1 MPIETALLASAGRM
15 PKRSQHRASG
25 GQDGRSKRPA
35 RWHGQPRAR
44 AREATRTSGEMAW
57 ATPSHTVDVMT
68 RVLATIL
75 VLAMLKPLAAAG
87 PDFNRDVRPILSNR
101 CFKCHGPDEA
111 NQEAGLRL
119 DLREAAIRELDSG
132 ERAIVPGHADSSELV
147 ARIESD
153 DPDLVMPP
161 PHTKVS
167 LSADEK
173 RILSEWIKAGA
184 AYAPHW
190 AFVKP
195 VKPEPPAVADESR
208 VRNQIDRFVLARLEA
223 EGIAA
228 SVEADRATLCRRV
241 HLDLVGLPPSPAELN
256 AFLADTSPDAYETL
270 VDRLLASARYGERW
284 ARKWLDLARYAD
296 TNGYEKDRPRTI
308 WPYRDWVIRALND
321 DLPFDQFTIRQ
332 IAGDMLPGATA
343 DDVVATGFHRNT
355 MLNEEGGI
363 DPLEFR
369 YLAMVDR
376 VGTTGAT
383 WLGLTT
389 ACAQC
394 HTHKYDPLTH
404 TDYFSLFALLNNADE
419 PEWVVPSAERTER
432 LAETRAKIES
442 LWNALPGHWP
452 AGPAAT
458 QLAGSSEPGVAAASE
473 GRATVRLAERFD
485 AWNREQSAGAVNW
498 RILRPDTLESS
509 MPHLVV
515 LDDASVLAS
524 GDQTK
529 SDVYTIAL
537 PRVDVPVQGIR
548 LEVLPH
554 ESLPAWGPGLCAYEG
569 PKGDFFLSEFEVRVP
584 TNAARIEIARASESF
599 GGTAAHSKGAS
610 GAAAATDGVM
620 SSGWSTNGR
629 QGRPEAAVFEL
640 TQPIAAGEPIVVTL
654 RFERHF
660 ACALGRF
667 RLSVTDAAGAEARGH
682 SADVEAVLVKPA
694 EARSGDER
702 ERIFRRFLST
712 APEVSDRVKEI
723 ERLEASL
730 RGGLSTLV
738 MQERPADNPRTT
750 RRHHRGEFTQ
760 PEEKVSPAVPHF
772 LPQLPADAPA
782 DRLALAR
789 WLVSHDN
796 PLTARVVVNRQ
807 WQAFFGR
814 GIVATVEDFGYQ
826 GDLPSHPELLDWLAV
841 SFMEPAASGGL
852 GWSLKGLHRLIVT
865 SGIYRQASTATP
877 ELAARDPSNRL
888 LARGPRVRLDAE
900 VIRDSM
906 LAAAGLLSAKMY
918 GPGVR
923 PPQPGGVTEV
933 AYGSP
938 KWEASQGED
947 RYRRGIYTFQKRT
960 APFAFTTTFDG
971 PTGEACIARRE
982 VSNSPLQALTLLND
996 PMFVE
1001 IAQAFGRLTAAAGD
1015 DSGRLDLLA
1024 RRLLS
1029 RSLEADEA
1037 KLLLDYLAE
1046 QRRRLAAGELDAV
1059 KLAGGES
1066 DATVR
1071 ERAAWTLVA
1080 RALMNLDEAIVK
1092 R

>member
-1 MPIETALLASAGRM
+1 MPLGLAPATWVFFPSLLASGPMKHA
-15 PKRSQHRASG
+15 
-25 GQDGRSKRPA
+25 
-35 RWHGQPRAR
+35 
-44 AREATRTSGEMAW
+44 TSGLI
-57 ATPSHTVDVMT
+57 
-68 RVLATIL
+68 LAIAAAALQGSALT
-75 VLAMLKPLAAAG
+75 AAG
-87 PDFNRDVRPILSNR
+87 PDYNRDVRPILSNR

-147 ARIESD
+147 ARITSD

-173 RILSEWIKAGA
+173 KILTAWVEAGA
-184 AYAPHW
+184 EYAPHW
-190 AFVKP
+190 AFLPP
-195 VKPEPPAVADESR
+195 VKPQLPAVRDAGRGS
-208 VRNQIDRFVLARLEA
+208 NPIDRFVLARLEA
-223 EGIAA
+223 EGLGASPAA
-228 SVEADRATLCRRV
+228 DPATLCRRV
-241 HLDLVGLPPSPAELN
+241 HLDLVGLPPSPEELA
-256 AFLADTSPDAYETL
+256 AFLADDAPDAYDKL
-270 VDRLLASARYGERW
+270 VDRLLASPRYGERW

-308 WPYRDWVIRALND
+308 WPYRDWVIRSLND
-321 DLPFDQFTIRQ
+321 DLPFDEFTVRQ
-332 IAGDMLPGATA
+332 IAGDMLPEPAI
-343 DDVVATGFHRNT
+343 DDLVATGFHRNT

-369 YLAMVDR
+369 YLAVVDR
-376 VGTTGAT
+376 VGTTGTT

-419 PEWVVPSAERTER
+419 PEWIIPSEERSRR
-432 LAETRAKIES
+432 LARTRAKIES
-442 LWNALPGHWP
+442 LWKELPGHWP
-452 AGPAAT
+452 AAGPAAT
-458 QLAGSSEPGVAAASE
+458 QLAGSSEAGGEAADA
-473 GRATVRLAERFD
+473 GRRAANLAERFD
-485 AWNREQSAGAVNW
+485 AWCREESARAVDW
-498 RILRPDTLESS
+498 QVVRPDALEST
-509 MPHLVV
+509 MPHLAV
-515 LDDASVLAS
+515 LDDGSVLAS

-529 SDVYTIAL
+529 SDVYTISL
-537 PRVDVPVQGIR
+537 PRVEIPVKAIR

-554 ESLPAWGPGLCAYEG
+554 ESLPAWGPGLCGYEG
-569 PKGDFFLSEFEVRVP
+569 PRGDFFLSEFEVRVP
-584 TNAARIEIARASESF
+584 PKAARIEIAKASESF
-599 GGTAAHSKGAS
+599 GGTAAHGKAAS

-629 QGRPEAAVFEL
+629 QGRAEAAVFEL
-640 TQPIAAGEPIVVTL
+640 AQPIAAGEPIVVTM

-660 ACALGRF
+660 ACPLGRF
-667 RLSVTDAAGAEARGH
+667 RLSVTDASGAEARGH
-682 SADVEAVLVKPA
+682 SAEVEAGLAKAP
-694 EARSGDER
+694 ESRSSEER
-702 ERIFRRFLST
+702 EAMLRGFLST

-738 MQERPADNPRTT
+738 MQERPKDNPRSTH
-750 RRHHRGEFTQ
+750 RHHRGEFTQ
-760 PEEKVSPAVPHF
+760 PEEKVSPAVPSF

-782 DRLALAR
+782 DRLALAK
-789 WLVSHDN
+789 WLVAPTN
-796 PLTARVVVNRQ
+796 PLTARVTVNRQ

-841 SFMEPAASGGL
+841 SFMEPTESGGL
-852 GWSLKGLHRLIVT
+852 GWSLKQLHRLIVMST
-865 SGIYRQASTATP
+865 TYRQASTVTP
-877 ELAARDPSNRL
+877 ELAARDPQNVL
-888 LARGPRVRLDAE
+888 LARGPRVRLEAE
-900 VIRDSM
+900 IIRDSM
-906 LAAAGLLSAKMY
+906 LASACLLSDKMY

-923 PPQPGGVTEV
+923 PPQPDGVTEV

-938 KWEASQGED
+938 KWQPSQGED
-947 RYRRGIYTFQKRT
+947 RHRRGIYTFRKRT

-971 PTGEACIARRE
+971 PSGEACIARRE

-1001 IAQAFGRLTAAAGD
+1001 IAQALGRLAAAAGPD
-1015 DSGRLDLLA
+1015 DAARFDLLA
-1024 RRLLS
+1024 RRLFS
-1029 RSLEADEA
+1029 RSLKPDEA
-1037 KLLLDYLAE
+1037 ALFADYLAE
-1046 QRRRLAAGELDAV
+1046 QRQRLAAGELDAAA
-1059 KLAGGES
+1059 LAGGEPGT
-1066 DATVR
+1066 DIQ

-1080 RALMNLDEAIVK
+1080 RAIMNLDETIVK

>member
-1 MPIETALLASAGRM
+1 MKHASPGLLLVIAAAAL
-15 PKRSQHRASG
+15 
-25 GQDGRSKRPA
+25 PA
-35 RWHGQPRAR
+35 A
-44 AREATRTSGEMAW
+44 AT
-57 ATPSHTVDVMT
+57 
-68 RVLATIL
+68 
-75 VLAMLKPLAAAG
+75 AAG
-87 PDFNRDVRPILSNR
+87 PDFNRDIRPILSNR

-119 DLREAAIRELDSG
+119 DHREAAIQELDSG
-132 ERAIVPGHADSSELV
+132 ERAIVPGHADASELV
-147 ARIESD
+147 ARIMSD

-173 RILSEWIKAGA
+173 RMLAAWVEAGA
-184 AYAPHW
+184 EYAPHW
-190 AFVKP
+190 AFLPP
-195 VKPEPPAVADESR
+195 VKPEPPAVRDEGR
-208 VRNQIDRFVLARLEA
+208 VKNPIDRFVLARLEA
-223 EGIAA
+223 EGLAA
-228 SVEADRATLCRRV
+228 AQPADSATLCRRV
-241 HLDLVGLPPSPAELN
+241 HLDLVGLPPSPDELA
-256 AFLADTSPDAYETL
+256 AFLADESPDAYEQL
-270 VDRLLASARYGERW
+270 VDRLLASPRYGERW

-308 WPYRDWVIRALND
+308 WPYRDWVIRSLND

-332 IAGDMLPGATA
+332 IAGDMLPEPGV
-343 DDVVATGFHRNT
+343 DDLVATGFHRNT

-369 YLAMVDR
+369 YLAIVDR
-376 VGTTGAT
+376 VGTTGTT

-419 PEWVVPSAERTER
+419 PEWIIPSEERSQR
-432 LAETRAKIES
+432 LATTMAKVES
-442 LWNALPGHWP
+442 LWKELPGHWP
-452 AGPAAT
+452 APGPAAN
-458 QLAGSSEPGVAAASE
+458 QLAGSSEPGGEAADA
-473 GRATVRLAERFD
+473 GRRAVSLAERFD
-485 AWNREQSAGAVNW
+485 AWSRAESARAVNW
-498 RILRPDTLESS
+498 QVVRPDALESS

-515 LDDASVLAS
+515 LDDGSVLAS

-529 SDVYTIAL
+529 SDVYTISL
-537 PRVDVPVQGIR
+537 PRVGKPVKAIR

-554 ESLPAWGPGLCAYEG
+554 ESLPDWGPGLCAYEG
-569 PKGDFFLSEFEVRVP
+569 PRGDFFLSEFEVRVP
-584 TNAARIEIARASESF
+584 PKAARIEVAKASESF
-599 GGTAAHSKGAS
+599 GGTAAHGKGVS

-620 SSGWSTNGR
+620 SSGWSTTGR
-629 QGRPEAAVFEL
+629 QGRAEAAVFEL
-640 TQPIAAGEPIVVTL
+640 AQPIAAGDPIMVTL

-660 ACALGRF
+660 ACPLGRF
-667 RLSVTDAAGAEARGH
+667 RLSVTDTAGAEARGH
-682 SADVEAVLVKPA
+682 SAEVEAALTKAPQS
-694 EARSGDER
+694 RSSEER
-702 ERIFRRFLST
+702 EALLRRFLST

-723 ERLEASL
+723 ERLEATL

-738 MQERPADNPRTT
+738 MQERPKDNPRPTH
-750 RRHHRGEFTQ
+750 RHHRGEFTQ
-760 PEEKVSPAVPHF
+760 PEEKVSPAVPAF

-782 DRLALAR
+782 DRLALAK
-789 WLVSHDN
+789 WLVSPTN
-796 PLTARVVVNRQ
+796 PLTARVTVNRQ

-841 SFMEPAASGGL
+841 SFREPTESGGL
-852 GWSLKGLHRLIVT
+852 GWSLKQLHRLIVT
-865 SGIYRQASTATP
+865 SNTYRQDSTVTP
-877 ELAARDPSNRL
+877 PLAARDPQNLL
-888 LARGPRVRLDAE
+888 LARGPRVRLEAE

-906 LAAAGLLSAKMY
+906 LKAAGLLSPKMD

-923 PPQPGGVTEV
+923 PPQPEGVTEV
-933 AYGSP
+933 AYGAP
-938 KWEASQGED
+938 TWQPSQGED
-947 RYRRGIYTFQKRT
+947 RHRRGIYTFQKRT

-971 PTGEACIARRE
+971 PSGEACIARRE

-1001 IAQAFGRLTAAAGD
+1001 IAQALGRLAATAGPDDAA
-1015 DSGRLDLLA
+1015 RFDLLA
-1024 RRLLS
+1024 RRLFS

-1037 KLLLDYLAE
+1037 ALFADYLAE
-1046 QRRRLAAGELDAV
+1046 QRRRLAAGELDAAA
-1059 KLAGGES
+1059 LAGGEP
-1066 DATVR
+1066 DADIQ

-1080 RALMNLDEAIVK
+1080 RAAMNLDETIVK